1 MGLKL
6 HHDRFPLIVV
16 EFLAPFSDTD
26 CVAFGDAMR
35 ALLARKTNH
44 AIVFQPGG
52 LFTLNAQQRA
62 MMVALSKETAAESAK
77 YVVCSCVIID
87 NPLAR
92 GVVTAINW
100 ISPPTFEQKFMAT
113 VEEAE
118 AWALRRLA
126 EDAAG

>member
-1 MGLKL
+1 MGLQIRQ
-6 HHDRFPLIVV
+6 DRFPLVVV

-35 ALLARKTNH
+35 ALLARKTKH

-52 LFTLNAQQRA
+52 LFTLNVQQRA
-62 MMVALSKETAAESAK
+62 MMVALSKETAAKSAQ
-77 YVVCSCVIID
+77 YVVCACVVIT

-100 ISPPTFEQKFMAT
+100 VSPPTFEQKFLAT

-118 AWALRRLA
+118 AWAIRRLA
-126 EDAAG
+126 EDEEG

>member
-1 MGLKL
+1 M
-6 HHDRFPLIVV
+6 V
-16 EFLAPFSDTD
+16 ELTTPILDAD
-26 CVAFGDAMR
+26 CVGFGDGMR
-35 ALLARKTNH
+35 ALLARKQRH
-44 AIVFQPGG
+44 AIVFDTNGV
-52 LFTLNAQQRA
+52 FAMNAHQRA

-77 YVVCSCVIID
+77 YVVTACVVIT

-113 VEEAE
+113 LEEAE
-118 AWALRRLA
+118 AWAVRRLA